1 MNQMELSFSAKIEN
15 EPFARTSVASFVT
28 ALNPTIDELVEIK
41 TIVSEGVSNAI
52 IHGYQNNPNCNVVI
66 KVTIEQKR
74 KIKIIIQDYGKGIDD
89 IEAAKQPM
97 YSSLKELEHA
107 GMGLTIIEA
116 LCDRLEIHSTLY
128 LGTKLTIIKQLKEND
143 YQSE

>member
-116 LCDRLEIHSTLY
+116 LCDRLEIHSTLD

>member
-116 LCDRLEIHSTLY
+116 LCDHLEIHSTLD